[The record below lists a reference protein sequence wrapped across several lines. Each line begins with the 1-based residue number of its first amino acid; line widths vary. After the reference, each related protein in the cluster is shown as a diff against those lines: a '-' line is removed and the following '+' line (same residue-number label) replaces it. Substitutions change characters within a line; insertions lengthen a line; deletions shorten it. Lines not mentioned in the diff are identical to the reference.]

1 MYDTI
6 RTTVGVIAAV
16 VLALGLL
23 GALLVAVERRYGS
36 QGSAVL
42 LLGILAGLLFLAAR
56 WGLA

>member
-16 VLALGLL
+16 LLALGLL

-36 QGSAVL
+36 QGTAML
-42 LLGILAGLLFLAAR
+42 LLGIFAGVLFFVAR